1 MAGAFAAGLAGAS
14 PGYLMSGMKVER
26 VAAIC
31 LALSACN
38 KETPEY
44 RASVDCATNEF
55 ARHIYIDQTFD
66 TQAMM
71 KDDAERARILYGRAE
86 KLGRSI
92 GLSADRIRRQ
102 IGEGTHA
109 LVENIKKHGL
119 EAAGPM
125 EEKARTC
132 LAVPSIDMTG

>member
-1 MAGAFAAGLAGAS
+1 MAGAFAAGRTGAR
-14 PGYLMSGMKVER
+14 PGRLRSGMKVER

-31 LALSACN
+31 LALSARS

-44 RASVDCATNEF
+44 RASVDCAANEF

-66 TQAMM
+66 TQAIM

-102 IGEGTHA
+102 IGEATHA
-109 LVENIKKHGL
+109 LVENIKEQGL
-119 EAAGPM
+119 EAAGPI